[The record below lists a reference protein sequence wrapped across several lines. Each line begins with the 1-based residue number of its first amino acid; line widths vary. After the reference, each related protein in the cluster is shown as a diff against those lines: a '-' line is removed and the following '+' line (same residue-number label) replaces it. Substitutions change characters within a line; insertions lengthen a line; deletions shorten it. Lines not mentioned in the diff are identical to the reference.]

1 MIICGFPGVGKSTL
15 AKFSNWID
23 LESTP
28 FEKDWIRYAKV
39 AKHMSDNGYNVMVST
54 HPQLLEQ
61 FEQMEVRYTVVI
73 PSISDLKIYLNRYN
87 KRGND
92 ESFIAL
98 LEKEWD
104 NWLRDI
110 ITFTS
115 RNKTIVILPEDGCLQ
130 AYIEKYKNI

>member
-15 AKFSNWID
+15 AKFSNWVD

-28 FEKDWIRYAKV
+28 FEKDWVRYAKV
-39 AKHMSDNGYNVMVST
+39 AKHMNDNGYNVMVST

-73 PSISDLKIYLNRYN
+73 PPIDDFLTYKDRYI

-92 ESFIAL
+92 INFIISI
-98 LEKEWD
+98 D
-104 NWLRDI
+104 YNWGKWLNDI
-110 ITFTS
+110 IKNS
-115 RNKTIVILPEDGCLQ
+115 SVNKTVVILPKDGCLQ
-130 AYIEKYKNI
+130 AYIEEYENI

>member
-1 MIICGFPGVGKSTL
+1 MIICGFPGIGKSTL
-15 AKFSNWID
+15 AKFSNWVD

-73 PSISDLKIYLNRYN
+73 PPIDDLKIYLNRY
-87 KRGND
+87 KRREND

-98 LEKEWD
+98 LEKEWE

-130 AYIEKYKNI
+130 AYIERYKNI

>member
-1 MIICGFPGVGKSTL
+1 
-15 AKFSNWID
+15 
-23 LESTP
+23 
-28 FEKDWIRYAKV
+28 
-39 AKHMSDNGYNVMVST
+39 
-54 HPQLLEQ
+54 
-61 FEQMEVRYTVVI
+61 MEVRYTVVI

-92 ESFIAL
+92 ESFIIL

-115 RNKTIVILPEDGCLQ
+115 RNKTIVILPEDGWLQ
-130 AYIEKYKNI
+130 TYIEKYENI